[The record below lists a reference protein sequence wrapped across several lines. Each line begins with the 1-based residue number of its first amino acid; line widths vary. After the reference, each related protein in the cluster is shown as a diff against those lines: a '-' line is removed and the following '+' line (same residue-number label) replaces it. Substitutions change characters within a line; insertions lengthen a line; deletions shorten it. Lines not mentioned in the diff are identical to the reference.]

1 MFRIGRIVA
10 GLTVWLAAC
19 AYVPE
24 LGPVPDPE
32 ADHVVTRHGA
42 LSVADGRI
50 VDAHGEPLSLAGPS
64 FFWSTLGWRMDRY
77 YNPDVVAYFADDWK
91 AGIIRAAMSA
101 QGQGSYLSNPGRQV
115 ELVSTL
121 VDAAIQEDI
130 YVVIDWHSHVAEL
143 HRDQAIEFFTQMAE
157 RYGDKPNVIY
167 EIYNEPLNTTDWDT
181 EIRPYAEAVI
191 AAIREVDP
199 DNLIIVGTQ
208 TWSQDVDKAADR
220 PITGHDNIAYALHF
234 YAGGHKEEL
243 RAKAQYALDKGLPIM
258 VTEWGSV
265 NPDGDGAVDYE
276 SVAAWMEF
284 VRRNRLT
291 HMMWSVADKDEASAI
306 LKPGTPP
313 DGNWTED
320 DLTESGRLKRDIV
333 RNWGR

>member
-1 MFRIGRIVA
+1 MA
-10 GLTVWLAAC
+10 
-19 AYVPE
+19 
-24 LGPVPDPE
+24 
-32 ADHVVTRHGA
+32 
-42 LSVADGRI
+42 
-50 VDAHGEPLSLAGPS
+50 
-64 FFWSTLGWRMDRY
+64 
-77 YNPDVVAYFADDWK
+77 
-91 AGIIRAAMSA
+91 A
-101 QGQGSYLSNPGRQV
+101 QGQGSYVSNPGEQV

-121 VDAAIQEDI
+121 VDAAIAEDI
-130 YVVIDWHSHVAEL
+130 YIVIDWHSHVAEN
-143 HRDQAIEFFTQMAE
+143 HEKEAITFFTQMAE
-157 RYGDKPNVIY
+157 RYGDRPNVIY

-181 EIRPYAEAVI
+181 KIKPYAEAVI

-220 PITGHDNIAYALHF
+220 PITGYDNIAYALHF

-265 NPDGDGAVDYE
+265 NPNGDGDVDYE
-276 SVAAWMEF
+276 SVDAWMDFIREH
-284 VRRNRLT
+284 RLT
-291 HMMWSVADKDEASAI
+291 HMMWSVADKDETSAI

-313 DGNWTED
+313 DGNWDDD
-320 DLTESGRLKRDIV
+320 DLTESGLLKREIV